1 MSLSNLVGL
10 YALVAILIAG
20 LVGYFLIMPQLNSA
34 QDTADDIQMVEAE
47 IDELQKL
54 IQDTQQ
60 LRENY
65 EDIEQDRD
73 QILSLL
79 PRDNEEEYLLTLT
92 SQTASRNGAV
102 MTNFRPEVGFGSQ
115 SAGEASGIYRTYQ
128 AKATIAGKHQQIMN
142 FLRDL
147 ESSSRFVH
155 ITEMVTSSSSNVG
168 LDNPD
173 ISATL
178 TIQAYY
184 QSTHDIS
191 RNNDESSTGGD
202 Q

>member
-10 YALVAILIAG
+10 YALVAILVAG
-20 LVGYFLIMPQLNSA
+20 LVGYFLVMPQLNSA
-34 QDTADDIQMVEAE
+34 QETGDEIQLVEAE

-54 IQDTQQ
+54 IQDTQR

-65 EDIEQDRD
+65 EDIERDRD

-102 MTNFRPEVGFGSQ
+102 LTNFRPEIGFGSQ
-115 SAGEASGIYRTYQ
+115 SGGEAAAAYRTYQ
-128 AKATIAGKHQQIMN
+128 TKATIAGQHQQIMN

-155 ITEMVTSSSSNVG
+155 ITEMVASSEGNVS

-184 QSTHDIS
+184 QTSNDASQNNNEST
-191 RNNDESSTGGD
+191 TGGD